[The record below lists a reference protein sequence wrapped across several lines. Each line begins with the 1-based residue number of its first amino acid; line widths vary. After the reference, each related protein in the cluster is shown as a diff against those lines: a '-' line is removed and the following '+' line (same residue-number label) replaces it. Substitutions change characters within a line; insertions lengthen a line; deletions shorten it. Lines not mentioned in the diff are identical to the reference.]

1 MRDKNKFDDEEF
13 EVEFEEDIDESGR
26 DSSENM
32 EEKNE
37 ESEDDFRVDFDYDDF
52 VDDSDAD
59 VKLTKNQ
66 IINRVMA
73 GLGVAIAGFTIFY
86 GIVVYGMIN
95 GNKNENKQNTEPETT
110 LQQEESKEQQEGEF
124 FVSKNS
130 DENISQEVKDLLN
143 GEKMSPIKTG
153 LSKVDKEV
161 DEIIALTCK
170 DNVTTYDNVRNIYD
184 YMMYYY
190 KVKST
195 SYVDSD
201 TVYEYCSSMN
211 YVSEYDMELV
221 YRAGKLFKDKAGDS
235 KDYACGF
242 TLLLRKLGLEAYYID
257 GKKTSEY
264 GGYSSHGYT
273 VVMLD
278 DEMYIFDVAEED
290 TLSGDIKSDS
300 GTEKSNELTSENDNN
315 ENNNSE
321 NNKQED
327 TGKVEYKVFCKSFDE
342 LKDMYSDDGVE
353 DSISSFEEFKT
364 LGKLSFSAKAT
375 TDGGDYTSASV
386 SYSANDN
393 VAVLDNLTIDL
404 YDNVYFEGSVS
415 GSKKNT
421 WKLIV
426 RVYDDDMNY
435 ITESTLYN
443 ETTNSS
449 ENEVTYRAGRAG
461 YMKLLY
467 IVTDENGRTCTASTT
482 VKVNEPYDYNTTEE
496 TSEEETTK
504 SNTASKGQ
512 LS

>member
-1 MRDKNKFDDEEF
+1 MSDKNKFNDEDF
-13 EVEFEEDIDESGR
+13 EVEFEEDIDETGR
-26 DSSENM
+26 DSSENLKD
-32 EEKNE
+32 KNG
-37 ESEDDFRVDFDYDDF
+37 ESEDDFRVEFDYEDY
-52 VDDSDAD
+52 VDDSDID
-59 VKLTKNQ
+59 VKLSKNQ
-66 IINRVMA
+66 IINRVLA
-73 GLGVAIAGFTIFY
+73 GLGLAIAGFTVFY
-86 GIVVYGMIN
+86 GIVVYGMIS
-95 GNKNENKQNTEPETT
+95 GNKNNQSTEPETT
-110 LQQEESKEQQEGEF
+110 LEQEESKEQQEGEF

-130 DENISQEVKDLLN
+130 DENISQEIKDLLN
-143 GEKMSPIKTG
+143 GGKMSPVKTG

-170 DNVTTYDNVRNIYD
+170 DDVTTYDNVRNIYD

-190 KVKST
+190 EVKNT

-201 TVYEYCSSMN
+201 TVYDYCSGMN
-211 YVSEYDMELV
+211 YVSEHDMELV

-242 TLLLRKLGLEAYYID
+242 TILLRKLGLDAYYID

-290 TLSGDIKSDS
+290 TLSGDVKKNVDNV
-300 GTEKSNELTSENDNN
+300 NELTDSD
-315 ENNNSE
+315 
-321 NNKQED
+321 KQE
-327 TGKVEYKVFCKSFDE
+327 TTVKVEYKVFCKSFDE
-342 LKDMYSDDGVE
+342 LEDMYSDDGVE
-353 DSISSFEEFKT
+353 DSISSFEGFKT

-386 SYSANDN
+386 SYSPGDN
-393 VAVLDNLTIDL
+393 VAVLDNLTIDI

-426 RVYDDDMNY
+426 RVYDEDMNY
-435 ITESTLYN
+435 ITESTLYK

-449 ENEVTYRAGRAG
+449 ENEVTYRAGRSG

-482 VKVNEPYDYNTTEE
+482 VRVNNPYEHDTTEE
-496 TSEEETTK
+496 TSEEETTDD
-504 SNTASKGQ
+504 NTASKGQ

>member
-1 MRDKNKFDDEEF
+1 MSDKNKVEDEDLKI
-13 EVEFEEDIDESGR
+13 EFEEDDKAS
-26 DSSENM
+26 DKASSESMND
-32 EEKNE
+32 EGG
-37 ESEDDFRVDFDYDDF
+37 ESEDDFRVDFDYEDF
-52 VDDSDAD
+52 IDDSDTD

-73 GLGVAIAGFTIFY
+73 GLGLAIAGFTVFY
-86 GIVVYGMIN
+86 GIVIYGMFN
-95 GNKNENKQNTEPETT
+95 KNNKNETTEPETSIT
-110 LQQEESKEQQEGEF
+110 QEETEEQKEGEF

-130 DENISQEVKDLLN
+130 DENISQDVKDLLN
-143 GEKMSPIKTG
+143 DERLSPLKTSF
-153 LSKVDKEV
+153 SKVDKSV
-161 DEIIALTCK
+161 DEIISLTCK
-170 DNVTTYDNVRNIYD
+170 DDVTTYDNVRNIYD

-190 KVKST
+190 QVKNT

-201 TVYEYCSSMN
+201 TIYDYCSGMN
-211 YVSEYDMELV
+211 YISEYDMELV

-290 TLSGDIKSDS
+290 ILSGDRKSG
-300 GTEKSNELTSENDNN
+300 GTAEESSDEVITDMQEESKTNL
-315 ENNNSE
+315 NNN
-321 NNKQED
+321 QQD
-327 TGKVEYKVFCKSFDE
+327 TSDKVEYKVFCKSFDE
-342 LKDMYSDDGVE
+342 LEDMYSYDGVD
-353 DSISSFEEFKT
+353 DSISSFENFKT
-364 LGKLSFSAKAT
+364 LSKMSFNAKAT
-375 TDGGDYTSASV
+375 TDGGDYTSSSV
-386 SYSANDN
+386 VYSANDN

-404 YDNVYFEGSVS
+404 YDNVYFVGSVS

-443 ETTNSS
+443 ETTSS
-449 ENEVTYRAGRAG
+449 GENQVTYRASRGG

-467 IVTDENGRTCTASTT
+467 IVTDENGRTCTASTM
-482 VKVNEPYDYNTTEE
+482 VKVDEPQEYYTTEE
-496 TSEEETTK
+496 TSEEVTTK
-504 SNTASKGQ
+504 NDDIASKGQ